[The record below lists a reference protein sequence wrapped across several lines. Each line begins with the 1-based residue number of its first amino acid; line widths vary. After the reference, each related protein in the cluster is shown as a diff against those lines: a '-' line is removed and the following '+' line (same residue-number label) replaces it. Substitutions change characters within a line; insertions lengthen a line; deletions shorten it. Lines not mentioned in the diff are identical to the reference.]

1 MSETIR
7 RILINFY
14 IGGLYLANELPIWM
28 EMLNFLK
35 MQKDL
40 NDSVRTSCSFKE
52 GKNLWIKTNS
62 QANIAKEGYDWLA
75 PSIKRATATSWE
87 TGIDRSYWRCRYIL
101 DS

>member
-14 IGGLYLANELPIWM
+14 IGGLYLANGFPIYMNIWM
-28 EMLNFLK
+28 EMLNFMK

-40 NDSVRTSCSFKE
+40 IDPVLTSCSFKG

-62 QANIAKEGYDWLA
+62 QANIVKEDYEWLA
-75 PSIKRATATSWE
+75 ISWE
-87 TGIDRSYWRCRYIL
+87 TSIDRHIRDIK
-101 DS
+101 